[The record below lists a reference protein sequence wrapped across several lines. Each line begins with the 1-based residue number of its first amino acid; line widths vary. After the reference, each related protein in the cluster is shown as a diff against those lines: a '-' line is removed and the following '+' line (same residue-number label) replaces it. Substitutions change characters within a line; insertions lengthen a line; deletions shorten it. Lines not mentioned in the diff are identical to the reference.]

1 MIQEGKQMNILSL
14 SGFIPEQICD
24 TIRFFGYEGKQRIS
38 HYCRYASDY
47 ISQILEDPQIDGAV
61 FPRTC
66 DSSRIIQGLLGG
78 YNRFLYSLSIP
89 ARRDGSA
96 IPYLADS
103 IRQYKIAVEHY
114 YGIGLTDISERTK
127 LINERNKTLRELYD
141 HLPELSY
148 GVYLDMIH
156 GVLQKPLREQR
167 VPAELPSC
175 PYPDGPRAFVVGST
189 QTGSGIIRQI
199 EAAGLHI
206 VGDRLPESHRL
217 SSAPDVMLEGDIF
230 ENIALSI
237 LSSMPSPSQ
246 DDFAR
251 ILAKDKEELL
261 RKQVQGVIFI
271 TQKYCEPYD
280 YLFPAYQKMLDELGI
295 RSLRVAVTGSQ
306 GEKEMSLA
314 IGTFAD
320 ML

>member
-1 MIQEGKQMNILSL
+1 MKILSL
-14 SGFIPEQICD
+14 SGFVPEQICD
-24 TIRFFGYEGKQRIS
+24 TVRFFGHEGKQRIS
-38 HYCRYASDY
+38 HYCRYASDF
-47 ISQILEDPQIDGAV
+47 ISQILEDPAIDGAV

-66 DSSRIIQGLLGG
+66 DSSRTIASYLEGCGK
-78 YNRFLYSLSIP
+78 FTYSLPIP
-89 ARRDGSA
+89 ARRGSSA
-96 IPYLADS
+96 VSYLADS
-103 IRQYKIAVEHY
+103 IRRYKTAVERH
-114 YGIGLTDISERTK
+114 YGIKFTDIPERTE
-127 LINERNKTLRELYD
+127 LINKRNKALVELYD
-141 HLPELSY
+141 HLLGLRYSA
-148 GVYLDMIH
+148 YLDMLH
-156 GVLQKPLREQR
+156 ELLQKPLREQQI
-167 VPAELPSC
+167 PAGLPSC
-175 PYPDGPRAFVVGST
+175 PHPDGPKVFMVGST

-217 SSAPDVMLEGDIF
+217 SSAPDVPLEGDLF
-230 ENIALSI
+230 ENIALSM

-246 DDFAR
+246 DDFSR
-251 ILAKDKEELL
+251 ILAEDKEELL

-280 YLFPAYQKMLDELGI
+280 YLFPAYRKMLDGLGI
-295 RSLRVAVTGSQ
+295 RSLRVTVTGSQ